1 MQTEAYETSKRDI
14 LRLLSRPFRGL
25 RGEVV
30 RSKEG
35 GKCAVGI
42 SLPSPSS
49 LPRKILFLRSLR
61 PYNVLRAVRLA
72 CRISLISR
80 DARVNAVIQISVIP
94 CRLADGTSRV
104 NVRKARD
111 ALKLMSLQWDF
122 ADWVVNS
129 FFRGFLCRAAFTG
142 LYVKDCKCLYRA

>member
-1 MQTEAYETSKRDI
+1 MQTAAHEASKRDI

-35 GKCAVGI
+35 GKCATG
-42 SLPSPSS
+42 SP
-49 LPRKILFLRSLR
+49 LIPLAEILFLRGLR

-80 DARVNAVIQISVIP
+80 DARVNAAIQISVIP
-94 CRLADGTSRV
+94 CRLADGTSRA
-104 NVRKARD
+104 NVRKVRD
-111 ALKLMSLQWDF
+111 ALKLMSLQ
-122 ADWVVNS
+122 
-129 FFRGFLCRAAFTG
+129 
-142 LYVKDCKCLYRA
+142 